1 MVTKEQKME
10 NAILKFN
17 LLIFYKSNNQLGNM
31 QYTELAKLRS
41 IKKKMCKL
49 SAPKEFRLKYL
60 SKGLQSNFE

>member
-41 IKKKMCKL
+41 IKKKC
-49 SAPKEFRLKYL
+49 ANYL
-60 SKGLQSNFE
+60 LQKNSD

>member
-41 IKKKMCKL
+41 IKKKNVQSIC
-49 SAPKEFRLKYL
+49 
-60 SKGLQSNFE
+60 SKRIQIKIFE